1 MKRWISLLCA
11 LSLLLAALTGCT
23 SAGAP
28 AESSAAEAPA
38 ETAAPQE
45 SAAPSADAAADAS
58 APADFIPQTDA
69 DMFTDRDTRA
79 AYDEESAVRIELNG
93 SSISVS
99 SDSVQINGTTAI
111 LTEEATYIVSGTL
124 DDGMLVVDA
133 DEAAKL
139 QIVLDN
145 ASITSSTSAALYVLE
160 ADKVFVTLAE
170 GSQNA
175 LANGGSF
182 VAIDDSDIDGAVYS
196 KQDLTFNGSGALTVT
211 SPAGH
216 GIVGN
221 DDLVLAGGT
230 YTVASASH
238 GLNANDSVRITGE
251 TGLTLD
257 AGKDGIHA
265 ENNDDASLGFVYIS
279 GGTFAIEA
287 EGDGISA
294 GAYLQ
299 ITDGAYDLLAGGGS
313 VNGESQS
320 STSWGGFRGGP
331 MEAASSAGETS
342 ESSTSMKGLKAVSS
356 LVISG
361 GAFTID
367 AADDAV
373 HTNADMT
380 VSGGTFA
387 IATGDD
393 AFHADATLTVTGG
406 AIDISKSYEGLE
418 ALHLD
423 IQGGEISLVSR
434 DDGLNAAGGTDGS
447 GSTGGR
453 DGRFDGGWMGGGR
466 GGRGMGGGF
475 SSASSEGS
483 IAISGGTL
491 TIQASGDGLDANG
504 TIEITGGTT
513 VVTGPTSGD
522 TAVLDYDTSAAIA
535 GGTFLGT
542 GAAGM
547 AQTFRSAEQGV
558 VTERVSGEAA
568 RRSSWRTPAAQR
580 SSPSPPRWT
589 SSSSSSA
596 ARTSSP
602 AKPTPSPSAALRP
615 RCRRADAAKKRS
627 AASADARRRRSLF
640 LRCAQWPT
648 FSAPNS
654 GSRPGARPC
663 ARRGRPL
670 PGVPPA
676 RPARRRGRRQGR
688 RSCPRWPRCACGAR

>member
-11 LSLLLAALTGCT
+11 LSLLLGALTGCT
-23 SAGAP
+23 SADAP

-58 APADFIPQTDA
+58 APADFPPQTDA
-69 DMFTDRDTRA
+69 DMFTGRDTRA

-230 YTVASASH
+230 YTVTSASH

-331 MEAASSAGETS
+331 METAPSAEETS

-373 HTNADMT
+373 HSNAGMT
-380 VSGGTFA
+380 VSG
-387 IATGDD
+387 D
-393 AFHADATLTVTGG
+393 
-406 AIDISKSYEGLE
+406 AIDISESYEGLE

-453 DGRFDGGWMGGGR
+453 DGRFGGGWMGGGR
-466 GGRGMGGGF
+466 GGF

-547 AQTFRSAEQGV
+547 AQTFRSAGQGV
-558 VTERVSGEAA
+558 VTERVSGEAGEEIVLA
-568 RRSSWRTPAAQR
+568 DASGTALLTLSPALDFQFIVL
-580 SSPSPPRWT
+580 SSPDLVSGETYTLTVGGT
-589 SSSSSSA
+589 S
-596 ARTSSP
+596 TEVQ
-602 AKPTPSPSAALRP
+602 
-615 RCRRADAAKKRS
+615 
-627 AASADARRRRSLF
+627 AS
-640 LRCAQWPT
+640 
-648 FSAPNS
+648 
-654 GSRPGARPC
+654 
-663 ARRGRPL
+663 
-670 PGVPPA
+670 
-676 RPARRRGRRQGR
+676 
-688 RSCPRWPRCACGAR
+688 

>member
-1 MKRWISLLCA
+1 MKRWIPLLCA

-58 APADFIPQTDA
+58 APADFPPQTDA

-230 YTVASASH
+230 YTVTSASH
-238 GLNANDSVRITGE
+238 GLNANDSVRITGA
-251 TGLTLD
+251 TGLTFD

-299 ITDGAYDLLAGGGS
+299 ITDGAYDILAGGGS

-373 HTNADMT
+373 HSNAGMT
-380 VSGGTFA
+380 VS
-387 IATGDD
+387 
-393 AFHADATLTVTGG
+393 GG
-406 AIDISKSYEGLE
+406 AIDISESYEGLE

-434 DDGLNAAGGTDGS
+434 DDGLNAASGADGS

-453 DGRFDGGWMGGGR
+453 DGRFGGGWMGGAPEAPADSGEAPERPDGSAKEPAEPPQDAADGSVALPEMPEGGGR
-466 GGRGMGGGF
+466 GGRGGGMGGGGF
-475 SSASSEGS
+475 SSASSGGS

-558 VTERVSGEAA
+558 VTERVSGFAGDEIVLADA
-568 RRSSWRTPAAQR
+568 SGTALLTLSPALGFQFIVL
-580 SSPSPPRWT
+580 SSPDLVSGETYTLTVGGT
-589 SSSSSSA
+589 STEVQA
-596 ARTSSP
+596 
-602 AKPTPSPSAALRP
+602 
-615 RCRRADAAKKRS
+615 
-627 AASADARRRRSLF
+627 
-640 LRCAQWPT
+640 
-648 FSAPNS
+648 
-654 GSRPGARPC
+654 G
-663 ARRGRPL
+663 
-670 PGVPPA
+670 
-676 RPARRRGRRQGR
+676 
-688 RSCPRWPRCACGAR
+688 

>member
-11 LSLLLAALTGCT
+11 LGLLLAALTGCT

-45 SAAPSADAAADAS
+45 SAAPSADAAEDAS

-79 AYDEESAVRIELNG
+79 AYDEKSAVRIELNG
-93 SSISVS
+93 SSISAS

-230 YTVASASH
+230 YAVTSASH

-251 TGLTLD
+251 TDLTLD

-265 ENNDDASLGFVYIS
+265 ENNNDASLGFVYIS

-342 ESSTSMKGLKAVSS
+342 ESSTSMKGLKAVNS

-373 HTNADMT
+373 HSNAGMT

-393 AFHADATLTVTGG
+393 AFHADETLTVTGG
-406 AIDISKSYEGLE
+406 AIDISESYEGLE

-453 DGRFDGGWMGGGR
+453 DGRFGGGWMGGAPEAPAGPGEAPERPDGSAKEPAEPPQDASDGSVALPEMPEGGGR
-466 GGRGMGGGF
+466 GGMGGGGF
-475 SSASSEGS
+475 SSASSGGS

-491 TIQASGDGLDANG
+491 RIQASGDGLDANG

-513 VVTGPTSGD
+513 VVAGPTSGD

-558 VTERVSGEAA
+558 ITERVSGEAGEEIVLA
-568 RRSSWRTPAAQR
+568 DASGTALPTLSPALGFQFIVL
-580 SSPSPPRWT
+580 SSPDLVSGETYTLTVGGT
-589 SSSSSSA
+589 STEVQA
-596 ARTSSP
+596 
-602 AKPTPSPSAALRP
+602 
-615 RCRRADAAKKRS
+615 
-627 AASADARRRRSLF
+627 
-640 LRCAQWPT
+640 
-648 FSAPNS
+648 
-654 GSRPGARPC
+654 G
-663 ARRGRPL
+663 
-670 PGVPPA
+670 
-676 RPARRRGRRQGR
+676 
-688 RSCPRWPRCACGAR
+688 

>member
-1 MKRWISLLCA
+1 
-11 LSLLLAALTGCT
+11 
-23 SAGAP
+23 
-28 AESSAAEAPA
+28 
-38 ETAAPQE
+38 
-45 SAAPSADAAADAS
+45 
-58 APADFIPQTDA
+58 
-69 DMFTDRDTRA
+69 MFTDRDTRA
-79 AYDEESAVRIELNG
+79 TYDEESAVRIELNG
-93 SSISVS
+93 SSISAS

-230 YTVASASH
+230 YAIASASH

-331 MEAASSAGETS
+331 METASSAEETS

-373 HTNADMT
+373 HTNAGMT
-380 VSGGTFA
+380 VS
-387 IATGDD
+387 
-393 AFHADATLTVTGG
+393 GG
-406 AIDISKSYEGLE
+406 AIDISESYEGLE

-434 DDGLNAAGGTDGS
+434 DDGLNAAGG
-447 GSTGGR
+447 R
-453 DGRFDGGWMGGGR
+453 DGRFGGGWMGGAPEAPAGPGEAPERPDGSAKEPAAPPQDAADGSDTPPEMSEGGGR
-466 GGRGMGGGF
+466 GGRGGMGGGF

-513 VVTGPTSGD
+513 VVAGPTSGD
-522 TAVLDYDTSAAIA
+522 TAVLDYDTSATIA

-558 VTERVSGEAA
+558 VTEQVSGEAGEEIVLA
-568 RRSSWRTPAAQR
+568 DASGTALLTLSPALDFQFIVL
-580 SSPSPPRWT
+580 SSPDLVSGET
-589 SSSSSSA
+589 Y
-596 ARTSSP
+596 TL
-602 AKPTPSPSAALRP
+602 TVGG
-615 RCRRADAAKKRS
+615 
-627 AASADARRRRSLF
+627 ASTEVQA
-640 LRCAQWPT
+640 
-648 FSAPNS
+648 
-654 GSRPGARPC
+654 G
-663 ARRGRPL
+663 
-670 PGVPPA
+670 
-676 RPARRRGRRQGR
+676 
-688 RSCPRWPRCACGAR
+688 

>member
-1 MKRWISLLCA
+1 
-11 LSLLLAALTGCT
+11 
-23 SAGAP
+23 
-28 AESSAAEAPA
+28 
-38 ETAAPQE
+38 
-45 SAAPSADAAADAS
+45 
-58 APADFIPQTDA
+58 
-69 DMFTDRDTRA
+69 MFTDRDTRA
-79 AYDEESAVRIELNG
+79 TYDEESAVRIELNG
-93 SSISVS
+93 NSISIS

-182 VAIDDSDIDGAVYS
+182 VAINDSDIDGAVYS

-238 GLNANDSVRITGE
+238 GLNANDSVRITGA
-251 TGLTLD
+251 TALTLD

-331 MEAASSAGETS
+331 MEAASSAEETS

-373 HTNADMT
+373 HSNAGMT

-393 AFHADATLTVTGG
+393 AFHADETLTVTGG
-406 AIDISKSYEGLE
+406 AIDISESYEGLE

-434 DDGLNAAGGTDGS
+434 DDGLNAAGGADGS
-447 GSTGGR
+447 GSAGGR
-453 DGRFDGGWMGGGR
+453 DGRFGGWMGGAPDGEAPAGPGEAPER
-466 GGRGMGGGF
+466 PDGSAKEPAEPPQDAADGSVAPPEMLEGGGRDGMGGGF
-475 SSASSEGS
+475 SSASSGGS

-513 VVTGPTSGD
+513 VVAGPTSGD
-522 TAVLDYDTSAAIA
+522 TAVLDYDTSATIA

-558 VTERVSGEAA
+558 VTERVSGEAGEEIVLA
-568 RRSSWRTPAAQR
+568 DASGTALL
-580 SSPSPPRWT
+580 T
-589 SSSSSSA
+589 L
-596 ARTSSP
+596 SP
-602 AKPTPSPSAALRP
+602 AL
-615 RCRRADAAKKRS
+615 DFQFIV
-627 AASADARRRRSLF
+627 L
-640 LRCAQWPT
+640 
-648 FSAPNS
+648 
-654 GSRPGARPC
+654 SRPDLVSGETYTLTIGGTSTEVQAD
-663 ARRGRPL
+663 
-670 PGVPPA
+670 
-676 RPARRRGRRQGR
+676 
-688 RSCPRWPRCACGAR
+688 

>member
-45 SAAPSADAAADAS
+45 SAAPSADAAEDAS
-58 APADFIPQTDA
+58 APADFPPQTDA

-79 AYDEESAVRIELNG
+79 TYDEESAVRIELNG

-111 LTEEATYIVSGTL
+111 LTEETTYIVSGTL

-265 ENNDDASLGFVYIS
+265 ENNDDASRGFVYIS

-331 MEAASSAGETS
+331 MEAASSAEETS

-373 HTNADMT
+373 HSNAGMT
-380 VSGGTFA
+380 VSGGT
-387 IATGDD
+387 
-393 AFHADATLTVTGG
+393 
-406 AIDISKSYEGLE
+406 IDISESYEGLE

-434 DDGLNAAGGTDGS
+434 DDGLNAAGGADGS

-453 DGRFDGGWMGGGR
+453 DGRFGGWMGGAPEAPAGPGEAPERPDGSAKEPAEPPQDAADGSVAPPEMPEGGGR
-466 GGRGMGGGF
+466 GGRGGRGGMGGGF
-475 SSASSEGS
+475 SSASSGGS

-504 TIEITGGTT
+504 MIEITGGTT
-513 VVTGPTSGD
+513 VVAGPTSGD
-522 TAVLDYDTSAAIA
+522 TAVLDYDTSATIA

-558 VTERVSGEAA
+558 ITERVSGEAGEEIVLA
-568 RRSSWRTPAAQR
+568 DASGTALLTLSPALDFQFIVL
-580 SSPSPPRWT
+580 SSPDLVSGETYTLTVGGT
-589 SSSSSSA
+589 S
-596 ARTSSP
+596 TEVQ
-602 AKPTPSPSAALRP
+602 
-615 RCRRADAAKKRS
+615 
-627 AASADARRRRSLF
+627 AS
-640 LRCAQWPT
+640 
-648 FSAPNS
+648 
-654 GSRPGARPC
+654 
-663 ARRGRPL
+663 
-670 PGVPPA
+670 
-676 RPARRRGRRQGR
+676 
-688 RSCPRWPRCACGAR
+688 

>member
-1 MKRWISLLCA
+1 MKRWIFLLCA
-11 LSLLLAALTGCT
+11 LGLLLAALTGCT
-23 SAGAP
+23 GAGAP
-28 AESSAAEAPA
+28 VESSAAEAPA

-45 SAAPSADAAADAS
+45 SAAPSADAAEDAS
-58 APADFIPQTDA
+58 ASADFPPQTDA

-79 AYDEESAVRIELNG
+79 TYDEESAVRIELDG
-93 SSISVS
+93 SSISAS

-230 YTVASASH
+230 YTVTSASH
-238 GLNANDSVRITGE
+238 GLNANDSVRITGA
-251 TGLTLD
+251 TDLTLD

-313 VNGESQS
+313 VNGERQS
-320 STSWGGFRGGP
+320 SESWGGFRGGP
-331 MEAASSAGETS
+331 MEATSSAEETS

-373 HTNADMT
+373 HSNADMT

-393 AFHADATLTVTGG
+393 AFHADETLTVTGG
-406 AIDISKSYEGLE
+406 AIDISESYEGLE

-434 DDGLNAAGGTDGS
+434 DDGLNAAGGPDGS
-447 GSTGGR
+447 AKEPAEPPQDAADGSVALPE
-453 DGRFDGGWMGGGR
+453 MPEGGGR
-466 GGRGMGGGF
+466 GGRGGMGDGF
-475 SSASSEGS
+475 SSASSGGS

-513 VVTGPTSGD
+513 VVAGPTSGD
-522 TAVLDYDTSAAIA
+522 TAVLDYDTSATIA

-558 VTERVSGEAA
+558 VAERVSGSAGDEIVLADA
-568 RRSSWRTPAAQR
+568 SGTALLTLSPALDFQFIVL
-580 SSPSPPRWT
+580 SSPDLVSGETYTLTVGGT
-589 SSSSSSA
+589 STEVQA
-596 ARTSSP
+596 
-602 AKPTPSPSAALRP
+602 
-615 RCRRADAAKKRS
+615 
-627 AASADARRRRSLF
+627 
-640 LRCAQWPT
+640 
-648 FSAPNS
+648 
-654 GSRPGARPC
+654 G
-663 ARRGRPL
+663 
-670 PGVPPA
+670 
-676 RPARRRGRRQGR
+676 
-688 RSCPRWPRCACGAR
+688 

>member
-45 SAAPSADAAADAS
+45 SAAPSADAAEDAS
-58 APADFIPQTDA
+58 APADFPPQTDA

-93 SSISVS
+93 SSISAS

-230 YTVASASH
+230 YTVTSASH

-251 TGLTLD
+251 TDLTLD

-331 MEAASSAGETS
+331 METASSAGETS

-373 HTNADMT
+373 HSNAGMT
-380 VSGGTFA
+380 VSGGT
-387 IATGDD
+387 
-393 AFHADATLTVTGG
+393 
-406 AIDISKSYEGLE
+406 IDISESYEGLE

-453 DGRFDGGWMGGGR
+453 DGRFGGWMGGAPDGEAPAGPGEAPERPDGSAKEPVEPPQDAADGSVAPPEMPEGGGR
-466 GGRGMGGGF
+466 GGRGGMGGGF
-475 SSASSEGS
+475 SSASSGGS

-558 VTERVSGEAA
+558 VTERVSGEAGEDEIVLA
-568 RRSSWRTPAAQR
+568 DASGTALLTLSPALDFQFIVL
-580 SSPSPPRWT
+580 SSPDLVSGETYTLTVGGT
-589 SSSSSSA
+589 STEVQA
-596 ARTSSP
+596 
-602 AKPTPSPSAALRP
+602 
-615 RCRRADAAKKRS
+615 
-627 AASADARRRRSLF
+627 
-640 LRCAQWPT
+640 
-648 FSAPNS
+648 
-654 GSRPGARPC
+654 G
-663 ARRGRPL
+663 
-670 PGVPPA
+670 
-676 RPARRRGRRQGR
+676 
-688 RSCPRWPRCACGAR
+688 

>member
-1 MKRWISLLCA
+1 
-11 LSLLLAALTGCT
+11 
-23 SAGAP
+23 
-28 AESSAAEAPA
+28 
-38 ETAAPQE
+38 
-45 SAAPSADAAADAS
+45 
-58 APADFIPQTDA
+58 
-69 DMFTDRDTRA
+69 MFTDRDTRA
-79 AYDEESAVRIELNG
+79 TYDEESAVRIELNG
-93 SSISVS
+93 SSISAS

-230 YTVASASH
+230 YAIASASH

-331 MEAASSAGETS
+331 METASSAEETS

-373 HTNADMT
+373 HTNAGMT
-380 VSGGTFA
+380 VS
-387 IATGDD
+387 
-393 AFHADATLTVTGG
+393 GG
-406 AIDISKSYEGLE
+406 AIDISESYEGLE

-434 DDGLNAAGGTDGS
+434 DDGLNAAGGADGS
-447 GSTGGR
+447 GSAGGR
-453 DGRFDGGWMGGGR
+453 DGRFGGGWMGGAPEAPAGPGEAPERPDGSAKEPAAPPQDAADGSDTPPEMSEGGGR
-466 GGRGMGGGF
+466 GGRGGMGGGF

-513 VVTGPTSGD
+513 VVAGPTSGD

-558 VTERVSGEAA
+558 VAERVSGEAGEEIVLA
-568 RRSSWRTPAAQR
+568 DASGTALLTLSPALDFQFIVL
-580 SSPSPPRWT
+580 SSPDLVSGETYNPHRRRHFDRG
-589 SSSSSSA
+589 A
-596 ARTSSP
+596 GEL
-602 AKPTPSPSAALRP
+602 TPQ
-615 RCRRADAAKKRS
+615 KKRS
-627 AASADARRRRSLF
+627 AASADARRRRSCFRPTAYF
-640 LRCAQWPT
+640 LSAQFWLSAWSAAMCA
-648 FSAPNS
+648 
-654 GSRPGARPC
+654 
-663 ARRGRPL
+663 
-670 PGVPPA
+670 
-676 RPARRRGRRQGR
+676 
-688 RSCPRWPRCACGAR
+688 

>member
-11 LSLLLAALTGCT
+11 LGLLLAALTGCT
-23 SAGAP
+23 SAGTP

-45 SAAPSADAAADAS
+45 SAAPSADAAEDAS
-58 APADFIPQTDA
+58 ASADFPPQTDA

-93 SSISVS
+93 SSISAS

-230 YTVASASH
+230 YTVTSASH
-238 GLNANDSVRITGE
+238 GLNANDSVRITGA
-251 TGLTLD
+251 TDLTLD

-279 GGTFAIEA
+279 GGTFATEA

-331 MEAASSAGETS
+331 METASSAGETS
-342 ESSTSMKGLKAVSS
+342 ESSTSMKGLKAVNS

-373 HTNADMT
+373 HTNAGMT

-393 AFHADATLTVTGG
+393 AFHADETLTVTGG
-406 AIDISKSYEGLE
+406 TIDISESYEGLE

-447 GSTGGR
+447 AKEPVEPPQDASDGSVAPPE
-453 DGRFDGGWMGGGR
+453 MPEGGGR
-466 GGRGMGGGF
+466 GGRGGMGGGF
-475 SSASSEGS
+475 SSASSGDS

-522 TAVLDYDTSAAIA
+522 NAVLDYDTSATIA

-558 VTERVSGEAA
+558 VAERVSGSAGDGIVLA
-568 RRSSWRTPAAQR
+568 DASGTALLTLSPALDFQFIVL
-580 SSPSPPRWT
+580 SSPDLVSGETYTLTVGGT
-589 SSSSSSA
+589 S
-596 ARTSSP
+596 TEVQ
-602 AKPTPSPSAALRP
+602 
-615 RCRRADAAKKRS
+615 
-627 AASADARRRRSLF
+627 AS
-640 LRCAQWPT
+640 
-648 FSAPNS
+648 
-654 GSRPGARPC
+654 
-663 ARRGRPL
+663 
-670 PGVPPA
+670 
-676 RPARRRGRRQGR
+676 
-688 RSCPRWPRCACGAR
+688 

>member
-1 MKRWISLLCA
+1 MKRWISLLYA

-23 SAGAP
+23 GAGVP
-28 AESSAAEAPA
+28 ADSFAGETPV

-45 SAAPSADAAADAS
+45 SAAPSAGAADGVS
-58 APADFIPQTDA
+58 TSADFTPQTDA
-69 DMFTDRDTRA
+69 DMFTDRDTRI

-93 SSISVS
+93 SSISAS

-124 DDGMLVVDA
+124 DDGMLVVNA

-145 ASITSSTSAALYVLE
+145 ACITSSTSAALYVLE
-160 ADKVFVTLAE
+160 ADKVFITLAE
-170 GSQNA
+170 GSQNT

-182 VAIDDSDIDGAVYS
+182 VAIDDNNIDGAVYS

-221 DDLVLAGGT
+221 DDLVLTGGT
-230 YTVASASH
+230 YTVTSASH
-238 GLNANDSVRITGE
+238 GLKANDSVRITGE
-251 TGLTLD
+251 TDLTLD

-265 ENNDDASLGFVYIS
+265 ENSDDASLGFVYIS

-294 GAYLQ
+294 SAYLQ
-299 ITDGAYDLLAGGGS
+299 IANGTYNILAGGGS
-313 VNGESQS
+313 VNGENQS
-320 STSWGGFRGGP
+320 SDFWGGFRGGR
-331 MEAASSAGETS
+331 METTASTEDAS
-342 ESSTSMKGLKAVSS
+342 ESSTSMKGLKAASN

-373 HTNADMT
+373 HSNADMT
-380 VSGGTFA
+380 ISGGTFA
-387 IATGDD
+387 LATGDD

-406 AIDISKSYEGLE
+406 AIDISESYEGLE

-453 DGRFDGGWMGGGR
+453 DGRFGGSWMGSAPSGAAEALTGPDEAPERPDDSAGELAEPPQDAAGGSNTPPEMPAGSGR
-466 GGRGMGGGF
+466 GGHGGGMGGGF
-475 SSASSEGS
+475 SSASSNGS
-483 IAISGGTL
+483 ITISGGTL
-491 TIQASGDGLDANG
+491 SIQASGDGLDANG

-513 VVTGPTSGD
+513 VVMGPTSGD
-522 TAVLDYDTSAAIA
+522 TATLDYDISAAIA

-547 AQTFRSAEQGV
+547 AQTFSTADQGV
-558 VTERVSGEAA
+558 VTERISGAA
-568 RRSSWRTPAAQR
+568 GEEIVLTDASGNALLTLSPALDFQFVIL
-580 SSPSPPRWT
+580 SSPD
-589 SSSSSSA
+589 
-596 ARTSSP
+596 
-602 AKPTPSPSAALRP
+602 L
-615 RCRRADAAKKRS
+615 
-627 AASADARRRRSLF
+627 
-640 LRCAQWPT
+640 
-648 FSAPNS
+648 
-654 GSRPGARPC
+654 
-663 ARRGRPL
+663 L
-670 PGVPPA
+670 PGETYTLTIGSTSTEVQA
-676 RPARRRGRRQGR
+676 
-688 RSCPRWPRCACGAR
+688 S

>member
-1 MKRWISLLCA
+1 
-11 LSLLLAALTGCT
+11 
-23 SAGAP
+23 
-28 AESSAAEAPA
+28 
-38 ETAAPQE
+38 
-45 SAAPSADAAADAS
+45 
-58 APADFIPQTDA
+58 
-69 DMFTDRDTRA
+69 MFTDRDTRA
-79 AYDEESAVRIELNG
+79 TYDEESAVRIELNG
-93 SSISVS
+93 SSISAS

-230 YTVASASH
+230 YAIASASH

-331 MEAASSAGETS
+331 METASSAEETS

-373 HTNADMT
+373 HTNAGMT
-380 VSGGTFA
+380 VS
-387 IATGDD
+387 
-393 AFHADATLTVTGG
+393 GG
-406 AIDISKSYEGLE
+406 AIDISESYEGLE

-434 DDGLNAAGGTDGS
+434 DDGLNAAGGADGS
-447 GSTGGR
+447 GSAGGR
-453 DGRFDGGWMGGGR
+453 DGRFGGGWMGGAPEAPAGPGEAPERPDGSAKEPAAPPQDAADGSDTPPEMSEGGGR
-466 GGRGMGGGF
+466 GGRGGMGGGF

-513 VVTGPTSGD
+513 VVAGPTSGD
-522 TAVLDYDTSAAIA
+522 TAVLDYDTSATIA

-558 VTERVSGEAA
+558 VTEQVSGEAGEEIVLA
-568 RRSSWRTPAAQR
+568 DASGTALLTLSPALDFQFIVL
-580 SSPSPPRWT
+580 SSPDLVSGET
-589 SSSSSSA
+589 Y
-596 ARTSSP
+596 TL
-602 AKPTPSPSAALRP
+602 TVGG
-615 RCRRADAAKKRS
+615 
-627 AASADARRRRSLF
+627 ASTEVQA
-640 LRCAQWPT
+640 
-648 FSAPNS
+648 
-654 GSRPGARPC
+654 G
-663 ARRGRPL
+663 
-670 PGVPPA
+670 
-676 RPARRRGRRQGR
+676 
-688 RSCPRWPRCACGAR
+688 

>member
-11 LSLLLAALTGCT
+11 LGLLLAALTGCT
-23 SAGAP
+23 GAGAP
-28 AESSAAEAPA
+28 AESSAAETPA

-45 SAAPSADAAADAS
+45 SAAPSADAAEDAS
-58 APADFIPQTDA
+58 APADFPPQTDA

-79 AYDEESAVRIELNG
+79 AYDEESAVRIERNG

-216 GIVGN
+216 GIVAN

-230 YTVASASH
+230 YTVTSASH

-299 ITDGAYDLLAGGGS
+299 ITDGAYDILAGGGS

-320 STSWGGFRGGP
+320 SESWGGFRGGP
-331 MEAASSAGETS
+331 METAPSAEETS

-367 AADDAV
+367 AADDTV
-373 HTNADMT
+373 HSNAGMT

-406 AIDISKSYEGLE
+406 AIDISESYEGLE

-453 DGRFDGGWMGGGR
+453 DGRFGGGWMVGGR
-466 GGRGMGGGF
+466 GGRGGGMDGGF

-535 GGTFLGT
+535 GGAFLGT

-558 VTERVSGEAA
+558 VTERVSGEAGEEIVLA
-568 RRSSWRTPAAQR
+568 DASGTALLALSPALDFQFIVL
-580 SSPSPPRWT
+580 SSPDLVSGETYTLTVGGT
-589 SSSSSSA
+589 STEVQA
-596 ARTSSP
+596 
-602 AKPTPSPSAALRP
+602 
-615 RCRRADAAKKRS
+615 
-627 AASADARRRRSLF
+627 
-640 LRCAQWPT
+640 
-648 FSAPNS
+648 
-654 GSRPGARPC
+654 G
-663 ARRGRPL
+663 
-670 PGVPPA
+670 
-676 RPARRRGRRQGR
+676 
-688 RSCPRWPRCACGAR
+688 

>member
-11 LSLLLAALTGCT
+11 LSLLLTALTGCT

-28 AESSAAEAPA
+28 AQSPAAEAPA

-45 SAAPSADAAADAS
+45 SAAPSADAADDA
-58 APADFIPQTDA
+58 AADFPPQTDA

-79 AYDEESAVRIELNG
+79 TYDEESAVRIELNG
-93 SSISVS
+93 SSISAS

-160 ADKVFVTLAE
+160 ADEVFVTLAE

-230 YTVASASH
+230 YVVASASH

-251 TGLTLD
+251 SDLTLD

-299 ITDGAYDLLAGGGS
+299 ITDGAYDILAGGGS

-320 STSWGGFRGGP
+320 SESWGGFRGGR
-331 MEAASSAGETS
+331 METASSAEETS

-373 HTNADMT
+373 HSNADMT

-393 AFHADATLTVTGG
+393 AFHADETLTVTGG
-406 AIDISKSYEGLE
+406 TIDISESYEGLE

-453 DGRFDGGWMGGGR
+453 DGRFGGGWMGGGR
-466 GGRGMGGGF
+466 GGMGGGF

-558 VTERVSGEAA
+558 ATERVSGEAGEEIVLA
-568 RRSSWRTPAAQR
+568 DASGTALLTLSPALDFQFIVL
-580 SSPSPPRWT
+580 SSPDLVSGET
-589 SSSSSSA
+589 Y
-596 ARTSSP
+596 TL
-602 AKPTPSPSAALRP
+602 TVGG
-615 RCRRADAAKKRS
+615 
-627 AASADARRRRSLF
+627 ASTEVQA
-640 LRCAQWPT
+640 
-648 FSAPNS
+648 
-654 GSRPGARPC
+654 G
-663 ARRGRPL
+663 
-670 PGVPPA
+670 
-676 RPARRRGRRQGR
+676 
-688 RSCPRWPRCACGAR
+688 

>member
-11 LSLLLAALTGCT
+11 LGLLLAALTGCT
-23 SAGAP
+23 GAGAP

-45 SAAPSADAAADAS
+45 SAAPSADAAEDDA
-58 APADFIPQTDA
+58 ADFPPQTDA

-79 AYDEESAVRIELNG
+79 TYDEESAVRIELNG
-93 SSISVS
+93 SSISAS

-221 DDLVLAGGT
+221 DGLVLAGGT
-230 YTVASASH
+230 YVVASASH

-251 TGLTLD
+251 TDLTLD

-299 ITDGAYDLLAGGGS
+299 ITDGAYDILAGGGS

-320 STSWGGFRGGP
+320 SESWGGFRGGR
-331 MEAASSAGETS
+331 METASSAEETS

-373 HTNADMT
+373 HTNAGMT

-406 AIDISKSYEGLE
+406 AIDISESYEGLE

-453 DGRFDGGWMGGGR
+453 DGRFGGGWMGGGR
-466 GGRGMGGGF
+466 GGGMGGGF
-475 SSASSEGS
+475 SSASSGGS

-513 VVTGPTSGD
+513 VVTGPTYGD

-558 VTERVSGEAA
+558 VTEQVSGEAGEEIVLA
-568 RRSSWRTPAAQR
+568 DASGTALLTLSPALDFQFIVL
-580 SSPSPPRWT
+580 SSPDLVSGET
-589 SSSSSSA
+589 Y
-596 ARTSSP
+596 TL
-602 AKPTPSPSAALRP
+602 TVGG
-615 RCRRADAAKKRS
+615 
-627 AASADARRRRSLF
+627 ASTEVQA
-640 LRCAQWPT
+640 
-648 FSAPNS
+648 
-654 GSRPGARPC
+654 G
-663 ARRGRPL
+663 
-670 PGVPPA
+670 
-676 RPARRRGRRQGR
+676 
-688 RSCPRWPRCACGAR
+688 

>member
-45 SAAPSADAAADAS
+45 SAAPSADAAEDAS
-58 APADFIPQTDA
+58 ASADFPPQTDA

-93 SSISVS
+93 SSISAS

-230 YTVASASH
+230 YTIASASH

-331 MEAASSAGETS
+331 METASSAEETS
-342 ESSTSMKGLKAVSS
+342 ESSTSMRGLKAVSS
-356 LVISG
+356 LVI
-361 GAFTID
+361 
-367 AADDAV
+367 
-373 HTNADMT
+373 
-380 VSGGTFA
+380 SGGTFA

-393 AFHADATLTVTGG
+393 AFHADETLTVTGG
-406 AIDISKSYEGLE
+406 AIDISESYEGLE

-434 DDGLNAAGGTDGS
+434 DDGLNAAGGADGS

-453 DGRFDGGWMGGGR
+453 DGRFGGGWMGGAPDGEAPAGPGEAPERPDGSAKEPAEPPQDAADGSDTPPEMPEGGGR
-466 GGRGMGGGF
+466 GGMGGGF
-475 SSASSEGS
+475 SSASSGGS

-522 TAVLDYDTSAAIA
+522 TAVLDYDTSATIA

-558 VTERVSGEAA
+558 VTERVSGSAGDEIVLADA
-568 RRSSWRTPAAQR
+568 SGTALLTLSPALDFQFIVL
-580 SSPSPPRWT
+580 SSPDLV
-589 SSSSSSA
+589 SSE
-596 ARTSSP
+596 TY
-602 AKPTPSPSAALRP
+602 TLTIGG
-615 RCRRADAAKKRS
+615 
-627 AASADARRRRSLF
+627 ASTDVQAS
-640 LRCAQWPT
+640 
-648 FSAPNS
+648 
-654 GSRPGARPC
+654 
-663 ARRGRPL
+663 
-670 PGVPPA
+670 
-676 RPARRRGRRQGR
+676 
-688 RSCPRWPRCACGAR
+688 

>member
-1 MKRWISLLCA
+1 
-11 LSLLLAALTGCT
+11 
-23 SAGAP
+23 
-28 AESSAAEAPA
+28 
-38 ETAAPQE
+38 
-45 SAAPSADAAADAS
+45 
-58 APADFIPQTDA
+58 
-69 DMFTDRDTRA
+69 MFTDRDTRA
-79 AYDEESAVRIELNG
+79 TYDEESAVRIELNG
-93 SSISVS
+93 SSISAS

-230 YTVASASH
+230 YAIASASH

-331 MEAASSAGETS
+331 METASSAEETS

-373 HTNADMT
+373 HTNAGMT
-380 VSGGTFA
+380 VS
-387 IATGDD
+387 
-393 AFHADATLTVTGG
+393 GG
-406 AIDISKSYEGLE
+406 AIDISESYEGLE

-453 DGRFDGGWMGGGR
+453 DGRFGGGWMGGAPEAPAGPGEAPERPDGSAKEPAAPPQDAADGSDTPPEMSEGGGR
-466 GGRGMGGGF
+466 GGRGGMGGGF

-513 VVTGPTSGD
+513 VVAGPTSGD
-522 TAVLDYDTSAAIA
+522 TAVLDYDTSATIA

-558 VTERVSGEAA
+558 VTEQVSGEAGEEIVLA
-568 RRSSWRTPAAQR
+568 DASGTALLTLSPALDFQFIVL
-580 SSPSPPRWT
+580 SSPDLVSGET
-589 SSSSSSA
+589 Y
-596 ARTSSP
+596 TL
-602 AKPTPSPSAALRP
+602 TVGG
-615 RCRRADAAKKRS
+615 
-627 AASADARRRRSLF
+627 ASTEVQA
-640 LRCAQWPT
+640 
-648 FSAPNS
+648 
-654 GSRPGARPC
+654 G
-663 ARRGRPL
+663 
-670 PGVPPA
+670 
-676 RPARRRGRRQGR
+676 
-688 RSCPRWPRCACGAR
+688 

>member
-45 SAAPSADAAADAS
+45 SAAPSADAAEDAS
-58 APADFIPQTDA
+58 ASADFPPQTDA

-79 AYDEESAVRIELNG
+79 TYDEESAVRIELNG
-93 SSISVS
+93 SSISAS

-111 LTEEATYIVSGTL
+111 LTEEATYILSGTL

-216 GIVGN
+216 GIVGS

-230 YTVASASH
+230 YTVTSASH

-257 AGKDGIHA
+257 TGKDGIHA

-331 MEAASSAGETS
+331 METASSTEETS

-373 HTNADMT
+373 HSNAGMT

-393 AFHADATLTVTGG
+393 AFHADETLTVTGG
-406 AIDISKSYEGLE
+406 TIDISESYEGLE

-434 DDGLNAAGGTDGS
+434 DDGLNAAGGADGS
-447 GSTGGR
+447 GSAGGR
-453 DGRFDGGWMGGGR
+453 DGRFGGGWMGGAPEAPAGPGEAPERPDGSAKEPAAPPQDAADGSDTPPEMSEGGGR
-466 GGRGMGGGF
+466 GGRGGMGGGF

-513 VVTGPTSGD
+513 VVAGPTSGD

-558 VTERVSGEAA
+558 VTERVSGEAGEEIVLA
-568 RRSSWRTPAAQR
+568 DAGGTALLTLSPALDFQFIVL
-580 SSPSPPRWT
+580 SSPDLVSGETYTLTVGGT
-589 SSSSSSA
+589 STEVQA
-596 ARTSSP
+596 
-602 AKPTPSPSAALRP
+602 
-615 RCRRADAAKKRS
+615 
-627 AASADARRRRSLF
+627 
-640 LRCAQWPT
+640 
-648 FSAPNS
+648 
-654 GSRPGARPC
+654 G
-663 ARRGRPL
+663 
-670 PGVPPA
+670 
-676 RPARRRGRRQGR
+676 
-688 RSCPRWPRCACGAR
+688 

>member
-1 MKRWISLLCA
+1 
-11 LSLLLAALTGCT
+11 
-23 SAGAP
+23 
-28 AESSAAEAPA
+28 
-38 ETAAPQE
+38 
-45 SAAPSADAAADAS
+45 
-58 APADFIPQTDA
+58 
-69 DMFTDRDTRA
+69 MFTDRDTRA
-79 AYDEESAVRIELNG
+79 TYDEESAVRIERNG
-93 SSISVS
+93 SSISAS

-251 TGLTLD
+251 TDLTLD

-299 ITDGAYDLLAGGGS
+299 ITDGAYDILAGGGS

-320 STSWGGFRGGP
+320 SESWGGFRGGP
-331 MEAASSAGETS
+331 METASSAEETS
-342 ESSTSMKGLKAVSS
+342 ESSTSMRGLKAVSS

-373 HTNADMT
+373 HSNAGMT

-393 AFHADATLTVTGG
+393 AFHADETLTVTGG
-406 AIDISKSYEGLE
+406 AIDIPESYEGLE

-453 DGRFDGGWMGGGR
+453 DGRFGGGWMGGGR
-466 GGRGMGGGF
+466 GGRGGGMGGGF

-504 TIEITGGTT
+504 TIEITGTT

-558 VTERVSGEAA
+558 VTERVSGEAGEEIVLA
-568 RRSSWRTPAAQR
+568 DASGTALLTLSPALDFR
-580 SSPSPPRWT
+580 FVVLSSPDLVSGETYTLTVGGT
-589 SSSSSSA
+589 STEVQA
-596 ARTSSP
+596 
-602 AKPTPSPSAALRP
+602 
-615 RCRRADAAKKRS
+615 
-627 AASADARRRRSLF
+627 
-640 LRCAQWPT
+640 
-648 FSAPNS
+648 
-654 GSRPGARPC
+654 G
-663 ARRGRPL
+663 
-670 PGVPPA
+670 
-676 RPARRRGRRQGR
+676 
-688 RSCPRWPRCACGAR
+688 

>member
-11 LSLLLAALTGCT
+11 LGLLLAALTGCT
-23 SAGAP
+23 GAGAP
-28 AESSAAEAPA
+28 AESSAAETPA

-45 SAAPSADAAADAS
+45 SAAPSADAADDA
-58 APADFIPQTDA
+58 AADFPPQTDA

-79 AYDEESAVRIELNG
+79 TYDEESAVRIELNG
-93 SSISVS
+93 SSISAS

-216 GIVGN
+216 GIVAN

-230 YTVASASH
+230 YTVTSASH

-257 AGKDGIHA
+257 AGKDDIHA

-299 ITDGAYDLLAGGGS
+299 ITDGAYDILAGGGS

-320 STSWGGFRGGP
+320 SESWGGFRGGR
-331 MEAASSAGETS
+331 METASSAEETS

-373 HTNADMT
+373 HSNADMT

-406 AIDISKSYEGLE
+406 AIDISESYEGLE

-453 DGRFDGGWMGGGR
+453 DGRFGGGWMGGGR
-466 GGRGMGGGF
+466 GGF

-558 VTERVSGEAA
+558 VTERVSGDAGEEIVLADA
-568 RRSSWRTPAAQR
+568 SGTALLTLSPALDFQFIVL
-580 SSPSPPRWT
+580 SSPDLVSGETYTLTVGGT
-589 SSSSSSA
+589 STEVQA
-596 ARTSSP
+596 
-602 AKPTPSPSAALRP
+602 
-615 RCRRADAAKKRS
+615 
-627 AASADARRRRSLF
+627 
-640 LRCAQWPT
+640 
-648 FSAPNS
+648 
-654 GSRPGARPC
+654 G
-663 ARRGRPL
+663 
-670 PGVPPA
+670 
-676 RPARRRGRRQGR
+676 
-688 RSCPRWPRCACGAR
+688 

>member
-11 LSLLLAALTGCT
+11 LGLLLAALTGCT

-45 SAAPSADAAADAS
+45 SAAPSAEAADDDAA
-58 APADFIPQTDA
+58 DFTPQTDA

-93 SSISVS
+93 SSISAS

-196 KQDLTFNGSGALTVT
+196 KQDLTFNGSGALSVT

-230 YTVASASH
+230 YTVTSASH

-257 AGKDGIHA
+257 AGKDGIHV
-265 ENNDDASLGFVYIS
+265 ENNNDASLGFVYIS

-331 MEAASSAGETS
+331 METAPSAGETS
-342 ESSTSMKGLKAVSS
+342 ESSTSMKGLKAVNS
-356 LVISG
+356 LVILG

-367 AADDAV
+367 AAEDAV
-373 HTNADMT
+373 HSNAGMT

-393 AFHADATLTVTGG
+393 AFHADETLTVTGG
-406 AIDISKSYEGLE
+406 AIDISESYEGLE

-434 DDGLNAAGGTDGS
+434 DDGLNAAGS

-453 DGRFDGGWMGGGR
+453 DGRFGGWMGGAPEAPAGPGEAPERPDGSAKEPAEPPQDAADGSVALPEMPEGGGR
-466 GGRGMGGGF
+466 GGRGGMGGMGGGF
-475 SSASSEGS
+475 SSASSGGS

-558 VTERVSGEAA
+558 TAERVSGEAGEEIVLA
-568 RRSSWRTPAAQR
+568 DASGTALLTLSPALDFQFIVL
-580 SSPSPPRWT
+580 SSPDLVSGETYTLTVGGT
-589 SSSSSSA
+589 STEVQA
-596 ARTSSP
+596 
-602 AKPTPSPSAALRP
+602 
-615 RCRRADAAKKRS
+615 
-627 AASADARRRRSLF
+627 
-640 LRCAQWPT
+640 
-648 FSAPNS
+648 
-654 GSRPGARPC
+654 G
-663 ARRGRPL
+663 
-670 PGVPPA
+670 
-676 RPARRRGRRQGR
+676 
-688 RSCPRWPRCACGAR
+688 

>member
-11 LSLLLAALTGCT
+11 LGLLLAALTGCT

-45 SAAPSADAAADAS
+45 SAAPSAEAADDDAA
-58 APADFIPQTDA
+58 DFTPQTDA

-93 SSISVS
+93 SSISAS

-196 KQDLTFNGSGALTVT
+196 KQDLTFNGSGALSVT

-230 YTVASASH
+230 YTVTSASH

-257 AGKDGIHA
+257 AGKDGIHV
-265 ENNDDASLGFVYIS
+265 ENNNDASLGFVYIS

-331 MEAASSAGETS
+331 METAPSAGETS

-361 GAFTID
+361 G
-367 AADDAV
+367 
-373 HTNADMT
+373 
-380 VSGGTFA
+380 TFA

-393 AFHADATLTVTGG
+393 AFHADETLTVTGG
-406 AIDISKSYEGLE
+406 AIDISESYEGLE

-453 DGRFDGGWMGGGR
+453 DGRFGGWMGGAPDGEAPAGPGEAPERSDGSAKEPVEPPQDASDGSVALPEMPEGGGR
-466 GGRGMGGGF
+466 GGRGGMGGGF
-475 SSASSEGS
+475 SSASSGGS

-513 VVTGPTSGD
+513 VVAGPTSGD
-522 TAVLDYDTSAAIA
+522 TAVLDYDTSATIA

-542 GAAGM
+542 DAAGM

-558 VTERVSGEAA
+558 VTERVSGSAGDEIVLADA
-568 RRSSWRTPAAQR
+568 SGTALLTLSPALDFQFIVL
-580 SSPSPPRWT
+580 SSPDLVSGETYTLTVGGT
-589 SSSSSSA
+589 STEVQA
-596 ARTSSP
+596 
-602 AKPTPSPSAALRP
+602 
-615 RCRRADAAKKRS
+615 
-627 AASADARRRRSLF
+627 
-640 LRCAQWPT
+640 
-648 FSAPNS
+648 
-654 GSRPGARPC
+654 G
-663 ARRGRPL
+663 
-670 PGVPPA
+670 
-676 RPARRRGRRQGR
+676 
-688 RSCPRWPRCACGAR
+688 

>member
-1 MKRWISLLCA
+1 
-11 LSLLLAALTGCT
+11 
-23 SAGAP
+23 
-28 AESSAAEAPA
+28 
-38 ETAAPQE
+38 
-45 SAAPSADAAADAS
+45 
-58 APADFIPQTDA
+58 
-69 DMFTDRDTRA
+69 MFTDRDTRA
-79 AYDEESAVRIELNG
+79 TYDEESAVRIELNG
-93 SSISVS
+93 SSISAS

-145 ASITSSTSAALYVLE
+145 ASITSSASAALYVLE

-251 TGLTLD
+251 TDLTLD

-299 ITDGAYDLLAGGGS
+299 ITDGAYDILAGGGS

-320 STSWGGFRGGP
+320 SESWGGFRGGR
-331 MEAASSAGETS
+331 METASSAEETS

-393 AFHADATLTVTGG
+393 AFHADETLTVTGG
-406 AIDISKSYEGLE
+406 AIDISENYEGLE

-453 DGRFDGGWMGGGR
+453 DGRFGSGWMGGGR
-466 GGRGMGGGF
+466 GGRGGMGGGF
-475 SSASSEGS
+475 SSASSGGS

-513 VVTGPTSGD
+513 VVAGPTSGD

-558 VTERVSGEAA
+558 VTERVNGEAGEEIVLADASGTALLTLSPALDFQFIVLSSPDLVSGE
-568 RRSSWRTPAAQR
+568 TYTLTVGG
-580 SSPSPPRWT
+580 T
-589 SSSSSSA
+589 STEVQA
-596 ARTSSP
+596 
-602 AKPTPSPSAALRP
+602 
-615 RCRRADAAKKRS
+615 
-627 AASADARRRRSLF
+627 
-640 LRCAQWPT
+640 
-648 FSAPNS
+648 
-654 GSRPGARPC
+654 G
-663 ARRGRPL
+663 
-670 PGVPPA
+670 
-676 RPARRRGRRQGR
+676 
-688 RSCPRWPRCACGAR
+688 

>member
-11 LSLLLAALTGCT
+11 LSLLLAVLMGCT

-45 SAAPSADAAADAS
+45 SAAPSADAAEDAS
-58 APADFIPQTDA
+58 APADFPPQTDA

-79 AYDEESAVRIELNG
+79 TYDEESAVRIELNG

-230 YTVASASH
+230 YTVTSASH

-331 MEAASSAGETS
+331 MEAASSAEETS

-373 HTNADMT
+373 HSNAGM
-380 VSGGTFA
+380 
-387 IATGDD
+387 
-393 AFHADATLTVTGG
+393 TVTGG
-406 AIDISKSYEGLE
+406 AIDISESYEGLE

-434 DDGLNAAGGTDGS
+434 DDGLNAAGGADGS

-453 DGRFDGGWMGGGR
+453 DGRFGGGWMGGAAEAPAGPGEAPERPDGSAKEPAEPPQDAADGSVAPPEMPEGGGR
-466 GGRGMGGGF
+466 GGRGGGMGGGF
-475 SSASSEGS
+475 SSASS
-483 IAISGGTL
+483 
-491 TIQASGDGLDANG
+491 
-504 TIEITGGTT
+504 
-513 VVTGPTSGD
+513 
-522 TAVLDYDTSAAIA
+522 
-535 GGTFLGT
+535 
-542 GAAGM
+542 GAA
-547 AQTFRSAEQGV
+547 
-558 VTERVSGEAA
+558 
-568 RRSSWRTPAAQR
+568 
-580 SSPSPPRWT
+580 SPSP
-589 SSSSSSA
+589 A
-596 ARTSSP
+596 AR
-602 AKPTPSPSAALRP
+602 
-615 RCRRADAAKKRS
+615 
-627 AASADARRRRSLF
+627 
-640 LRCAQWPT
+640 
-648 FSAPNS
+648 
-654 GSRPGARPC
+654 
-663 ARRGRPL
+663 
-670 PGVPPA
+670 
-676 RPARRRGRRQGR
+676 
-688 RSCPRWPRCACGAR
+688 

>member
-1 MKRWISLLCA
+1 MKRWIFLLCA
-11 LSLLLAALTGCT
+11 LSLLLSALTGCT
-23 SAGAP
+23 GAGTP

-45 SAAPSADAAADAS
+45 SAAPSADAAEDAS
-58 APADFIPQTDA
+58 ASADFPPQTDA

-93 SSISVS
+93 SSISAS

-124 DDGMLVVDA
+124 DDGMLVVNA

-216 GIVGN
+216 GIIGN

-230 YTVASASH
+230 YTVTSASH

-331 MEAASSAGETS
+331 METVSSAGETS

-373 HTNADMT
+373 HSNAGMT

-393 AFHADATLTVTGG
+393 AFHADETLTVTGG
-406 AIDISKSYEGLE
+406 VIDISESYEGLE

-423 IQGGEISLVSR
+423 IQGGEISLISR

-447 GSTGGR
+447 AKEPAEPPE
-453 DGRFDGGWMGGGR
+453 MPEGGGR
-466 GGRGMGGGF
+466 GGRGGMGGGF
-475 SSASSEGS
+475 SSASSGGS

-504 TIEITGGTT
+504 MIEITGGTT

-558 VTERVSGEAA
+558 IAERVNGEAGEEIVLADASGTALLTLSPALDFQFIVLSSPDLVSGE
-568 RRSSWRTPAAQR
+568 TYTLTIGG
-580 SSPSPPRWT
+580 T
-589 SSSSSSA
+589 STEVQA
-596 ARTSSP
+596 
-602 AKPTPSPSAALRP
+602 
-615 RCRRADAAKKRS
+615 
-627 AASADARRRRSLF
+627 
-640 LRCAQWPT
+640 
-648 FSAPNS
+648 
-654 GSRPGARPC
+654 G
-663 ARRGRPL
+663 
-670 PGVPPA
+670 
-676 RPARRRGRRQGR
+676 
-688 RSCPRWPRCACGAR
+688 

>member
-45 SAAPSADAAADAS
+45 SAAPSADAAEDAS
-58 APADFIPQTDA
+58 APADFPPQTDA

-79 AYDEESAVRIELNG
+79 TYDEESAVRIELNG

-196 KQDLTFNGSGALTVT
+196 KQDLTFNGSGALTVA

-230 YTVASASH
+230 YTVTSASH

-331 MEAASSAGETS
+331 METVSSAGETS

-373 HTNADMT
+373 HSNAGMT
-380 VSGGTFA
+380 VSGGTDGS
-387 IATGDD
+387 ATGDD
-393 AFHADATLTVTGG
+393 AFHADETLTVTGG
-406 AIDISKSYEGLE
+406 AIDISESYEGLE

-447 GSTGGR
+447 AKEPAEPPQDAADGSVAPPE
-453 DGRFDGGWMGGGR
+453 MPEGGGR
-466 GGRGMGGGF
+466 GGRGGMGGGF
-475 SSASSEGS
+475 SSASSGGS

-522 TAVLDYDTSAAIA
+522 TAVLDYDTSATIA

-558 VTERVSGEAA
+558 IAERVSGEAGEEIVLA
-568 RRSSWRTPAAQR
+568 DASGTALLTLSPALGFQFIVL
-580 SSPSPPRWT
+580 SSPDLVSGET
-589 SSSSSSA
+589 Y
-596 ARTSSP
+596 TL
-602 AKPTPSPSAALRP
+602 TVGG
-615 RCRRADAAKKRS
+615 
-627 AASADARRRRSLF
+627 ASTEVQA
-640 LRCAQWPT
+640 
-648 FSAPNS
+648 
-654 GSRPGARPC
+654 G
-663 ARRGRPL
+663 
-670 PGVPPA
+670 
-676 RPARRRGRRQGR
+676 
-688 RSCPRWPRCACGAR
+688 

>member
-11 LSLLLAALTGCT
+11 LGLLLAALTCCT

-28 AESSAAEAPA
+28 AQSPAAEAPA

-45 SAAPSADAAADAS
+45 SAAPSADAAEDA
-58 APADFIPQTDA
+58 AADFPPQTDA

-79 AYDEESAVRIELNG
+79 TYDEESAVRIELNG
-93 SSISVS
+93 SSISAS
-99 SDSVQINGTTAI
+99 SDSVQINGRTAI

-230 YTVASASH
+230 YTVTSASH

-251 TGLTLD
+251 TDLTLD
-257 AGKDGIHA
+257 AGKEGIHA

-299 ITDGAYDLLAGGGS
+299 ITDGAYDILAGGGS

-320 STSWGGFRGGP
+320 SESWGGFRSGR
-331 MEAASSAGETS
+331 METAPSAEETS

-373 HTNADMT
+373 HTNPDMT
-380 VSGGTFA
+380 VSGGTFV

-406 AIDISKSYEGLE
+406 AIDISESYEGLE

-453 DGRFDGGWMGGGR
+453 DGRFGGGWMGGGR
-466 GGRGMGGGF
+466 GGRALCSRGVRVGGGV
-475 SSASSEGS
+475 GRRRVW
-483 IAISGGTL
+483 IC
-491 TIQASGDGLDANG
+491 
-504 TIEITGGTT
+504 
-513 VVTGPTSGD
+513 
-522 TAVLDYDTSAAIA
+522 
-535 GGTFLGT
+535 
-542 GAAGM
+542 GAA
-547 AQTFRSAEQGV
+547 AH
-558 VTERVSGEAA
+558 
-568 RRSSWRTPAAQR
+568 
-580 SSPSPPRWT
+580 
-589 SSSSSSA
+589 
-596 ARTSSP
+596 
-602 AKPTPSPSAALRP
+602 
-615 RCRRADAAKKRS
+615 
-627 AASADARRRRSLF
+627 
-640 LRCAQWPT
+640 
-648 FSAPNS
+648 
-654 GSRPGARPC
+654 
-663 ARRGRPL
+663 
-670 PGVPPA
+670 
-676 RPARRRGRRQGR
+676 
-688 RSCPRWPRCACGAR
+688 

>member
-1 MKRWISLLCA
+1 
-11 LSLLLAALTGCT
+11 
-23 SAGAP
+23 
-28 AESSAAEAPA
+28 
-38 ETAAPQE
+38 
-45 SAAPSADAAADAS
+45 
-58 APADFIPQTDA
+58 
-69 DMFTDRDTRA
+69 MFTDRDTRA
-79 AYDEESAVRIELNG
+79 TYDEESAVRIELNG
-93 SSISVS
+93 SSISAS

-230 YTVASASH
+230 YAIASASH

-331 MEAASSAGETS
+331 METASSAEETS

-373 HTNADMT
+373 HTNAGMT
-380 VSGGTFA
+380 VS
-387 IATGDD
+387 
-393 AFHADATLTVTGG
+393 GG
-406 AIDISKSYEGLE
+406 AIDISESYEGLE

-434 DDGLNAAGGTDGS
+434 DDGLNAAGGA
-447 GSTGGR
+447 
-453 DGRFDGGWMGGGR
+453 DGRFGGGWMGGAPEAPAGPGEAPERPDGSAKEPAAPPQDAADGSDTPPEMSEGGGR
-466 GGRGMGGGF
+466 GGRGGMGGGF

-513 VVTGPTSGD
+513 VVAGPTSGD
-522 TAVLDYDTSAAIA
+522 TAVLDYDTSATIA

-558 VTERVSGEAA
+558 VTEQVSGEAGEEIVLA
-568 RRSSWRTPAAQR
+568 DASGTALLTLSPALDFQFIVL
-580 SSPSPPRWT
+580 SSPDLVSGET
-589 SSSSSSA
+589 Y
-596 ARTSSP
+596 TL
-602 AKPTPSPSAALRP
+602 TVGG
-615 RCRRADAAKKRS
+615 
-627 AASADARRRRSLF
+627 ASTEVQA
-640 LRCAQWPT
+640 
-648 FSAPNS
+648 
-654 GSRPGARPC
+654 G
-663 ARRGRPL
+663 
-670 PGVPPA
+670 
-676 RPARRRGRRQGR
+676 
-688 RSCPRWPRCACGAR
+688 

>member
-11 LSLLLAALTGCT
+11 LGLLLAALTGCT
-23 SAGAP
+23 GAGAP

-45 SAAPSADAAADAS
+45 SAAPSADAADDAAAS
-58 APADFIPQTDA
+58 ADFPPQTDA

-79 AYDEESAVRIELNG
+79 TYDEESAVRIELNG
-93 SSISVS
+93 SSISAS

-230 YTVASASH
+230 YTVTSASH

-294 GAYLQ
+294 G
-299 ITDGAYDLLAGGGS
+299 GGS

-331 MEAASSAGETS
+331 METASSAEETS

-373 HTNADMT
+373 HTNAGMT
-380 VSGGTFA
+380 VSGGT
-387 IATGDD
+387 
-393 AFHADATLTVTGG
+393 
-406 AIDISKSYEGLE
+406 IDISESYEGLE

-434 DDGLNAAGGTDGS
+434 DDGLNAAGGADGS
-447 GSTGGR
+447 GSAGGR
-453 DGRFDGGWMGGGR
+453 DGRFGGGWMGGAPEAPAGPGEAPERPDGSAKEPVEPPQDAADGSDTPPEMPEGGGR
-466 GGRGMGGGF
+466 GGRGGGMDGGF

-558 VTERVSGEAA
+558 VTERVSGEAGEEIVLA
-568 RRSSWRTPAAQR
+568 DASGTALLTLSPALDFQFIVL
-580 SSPSPPRWT
+580 SSPDLVSGETYTLTVGGT
-589 SSSSSSA
+589 STEVQA
-596 ARTSSP
+596 
-602 AKPTPSPSAALRP
+602 
-615 RCRRADAAKKRS
+615 
-627 AASADARRRRSLF
+627 
-640 LRCAQWPT
+640 
-648 FSAPNS
+648 
-654 GSRPGARPC
+654 G
-663 ARRGRPL
+663 
-670 PGVPPA
+670 
-676 RPARRRGRRQGR
+676 
-688 RSCPRWPRCACGAR
+688 

>member
-11 LSLLLAALTGCT
+11 LGLLLAALTGCT
-23 SAGAP
+23 GAGAP
-28 AESSAAEAPA
+28 AQSPAAETPA

-45 SAAPSADAAADAS
+45 SAAPSADAAEDAS
-58 APADFIPQTDA
+58 ADFPPQTDA

-79 AYDEESAVRIELNG
+79 TYDEESAVRIELNG
-93 SSISVS
+93 SSISAS

-230 YTVASASH
+230 YTVTSASH

-251 TGLTLD
+251 TDLTLD
-257 AGKDGIHA
+257 SGKDGIHA

-299 ITDGAYDLLAGGGS
+299 ITDGAYDILAGGGS

-320 STSWGGFRGGP
+320 SESWGGFRGGR
-331 MEAASSAGETS
+331 METAPSAEETS

-373 HTNADMT
+373 HSNADMT

-406 AIDISKSYEGLE
+406 AIDISESYEGLE
-418 ALHLD
+418 APHLD

-453 DGRFDGGWMGGGR
+453 DGRFGGGWMGGGR
-466 GGRGMGGGF
+466 GGRGGMGGGF

-558 VTERVSGEAA
+558 VTERVSGEAGEEIVLA
-568 RRSSWRTPAAQR
+568 DASGTALLTLSPALDFQFIVL
-580 SSPSPPRWT
+580 SSPDLVSGETYTLTVGGT
-589 SSSSSSA
+589 STEVQA
-596 ARTSSP
+596 
-602 AKPTPSPSAALRP
+602 
-615 RCRRADAAKKRS
+615 
-627 AASADARRRRSLF
+627 
-640 LRCAQWPT
+640 
-648 FSAPNS
+648 
-654 GSRPGARPC
+654 G
-663 ARRGRPL
+663 
-670 PGVPPA
+670 
-676 RPARRRGRRQGR
+676 
-688 RSCPRWPRCACGAR
+688 

>member
-11 LSLLLAALTGCT
+11 LGLLLAALTGCT
-23 SAGAP
+23 GAGAP
-28 AESSAAEAPA
+28 AQSPAAEAPT

-45 SAAPSADAAADAS
+45 SAAPSADAAEDAS
-58 APADFIPQTDA
+58 ASADFPPQTDA

-79 AYDEESAVRIELNG
+79 TYDEESAVRIELNG
-93 SSISVS
+93 SSISAS
-99 SDSVQINGTTAI
+99 SDSVQINSTTAI

-133 DEAAKL
+133 D
-139 QIVLDN
+139 
-145 ASITSSTSAALYVLE
+145 E

-230 YTVASASH
+230 YTVTSASH

-251 TGLTLD
+251 TDLTLD

-299 ITDGAYDLLAGGGS
+299 ITDGAYDILAGGGS

-320 STSWGGFRGGP
+320 SESWGGFRGGR
-331 MEAASSAGETS
+331 METASSAEETS

-373 HTNADMT
+373 HSNAGMT

-406 AIDISKSYEGLE
+406 AIDISESYEGLE

-453 DGRFDGGWMGGGR
+453 DGRFGGGWMGGGR
-466 GGRGMGGGF
+466 GGRGGGMDGGF

-558 VTERVSGEAA
+558 VTERVSGEAGEEIVLA
-568 RRSSWRTPAAQR
+568 DASGTALLTLSPALDFQFIVL
-580 SSPSPPRWT
+580 SSPDLVSGETYTLTVGGT
-589 SSSSSSA
+589 STEVQA
-596 ARTSSP
+596 
-602 AKPTPSPSAALRP
+602 
-615 RCRRADAAKKRS
+615 
-627 AASADARRRRSLF
+627 
-640 LRCAQWPT
+640 
-648 FSAPNS
+648 
-654 GSRPGARPC
+654 G
-663 ARRGRPL
+663 
-670 PGVPPA
+670 
-676 RPARRRGRRQGR
+676 
-688 RSCPRWPRCACGAR
+688 

>member
-28 AESSAAEAPA
+28 VESSAAEAPA

-58 APADFIPQTDA
+58 APADFPPQTDA

-79 AYDEESAVRIELNG
+79 TYDEESAVRIELNG

-111 LTEEATYIVSGTL
+111 LTEEAIYIVSGTL

-196 KQDLTFNGSGALTVT
+196 KQDLTFNGSGTLTVT

-216 GIVGN
+216 GIVSN

-230 YTVASASH
+230 YTVTSASH

-251 TGLTLD
+251 TGLTLY

-299 ITDGAYDLLAGGGS
+299 ITDGAYGILAGGGS

-320 STSWGGFRGGP
+320 SESWGGFRGGP
-331 MEAASSAGETS
+331 METVSSAGETS

-373 HTNADMT
+373 HSNAGMT

-393 AFHADATLTVTGG
+393 AFHADETLTVTGG
-406 AIDISKSYEGLE
+406 AIDISESYEGLE

-453 DGRFDGGWMGGGR
+453 DGRFGGGWMGGGR
-466 GGRGMGGGF
+466 GGRGGGMGGGF
-475 SSASSEGS
+475 SSASSGGS

-513 VVTGPTSGD
+513 VVAGPTSGD

-558 VTERVSGEAA
+558 VTERVNGEAGEEIVLADASGTALLTLSPALDFQFIVLSSPDLVSGE
-568 RRSSWRTPAAQR
+568 TYTLTVGG
-580 SSPSPPRWT
+580 T
-589 SSSSSSA
+589 STEVQA
-596 ARTSSP
+596 
-602 AKPTPSPSAALRP
+602 
-615 RCRRADAAKKRS
+615 
-627 AASADARRRRSLF
+627 
-640 LRCAQWPT
+640 
-648 FSAPNS
+648 
-654 GSRPGARPC
+654 G
-663 ARRGRPL
+663 
-670 PGVPPA
+670 
-676 RPARRRGRRQGR
+676 
-688 RSCPRWPRCACGAR
+688 